1 MTSYSYICVMN
12 SYQWQQFRKLIKE
25 SNIRLPVCYV
35 EKALLQNSD
44 CEFDAFYYSV
54 LDRIKE
60 ADLSPITRNRYIKM
74 FENSRDKFIIL
85 YCNLNNM
92 L

>member
-1 MTSYSYICVMN
+1 MN
-12 SYQWQQFRKLIKE
+12 SYQCQQFVKLIKE
-25 SNIRLPVCYV
+25 SNIRIPVKYV

-54 LDRIKE
+54 LDRIKG
-60 ADLSPITRNRYIKM
+60 ADLSEKTRNRYIKM
-74 FENSRDKFIIL
+74 FENSRYKFIIL
-85 YCNLNNM
+85 YSDLKNM

>member
-1 MTSYSYICVMN
+1 MN
-12 SYQWQQFRKLIKE
+12 SYQCQQFKKLIKE
-25 SNIRLPVCYV
+25 SNIRIPVKYV

-54 LDRIKE
+54 LDRIKG
-60 ADLSPITRNRYIKM
+60 ADLSEKTRNRYIKM
-74 FENSRDKFIIL
+74 FENSRYKFIIL
-85 YCNLNNM
+85 YSDLKNM

>member
-1 MTSYSYICVMN
+1 MTSYICVMN
-12 SYQWQQFRKLIKE
+12 SYQCQQFEELIKE
-25 SNIRLPVCYV
+25 SNIRIPVKYV

-54 LDRIKE
+54 LDRIKG
-60 ADLSPITRNRYIKM
+60 ADLSEKTRNRYIKM
-74 FENSRDKFIIL
+74 FENSRYKFIIL
-85 YCNLNNM
+85 YSDLKNM